1 MALAVLTACSP
12 GRAVEAILVL
22 ADVASAGK
30 PSRLKRTRPEPQRR
44 PISYAVAG
52 RSYRGDLYR
61 PGDHAIAAL
70 VLVPGVARAGKDDPR
85 LVAFANSLARARFT
99 VLVPDI
105 ENLRAL
111 RVEAADARHIADAVR
126 YLSGTTAGTADRPVG
141 IVAISYAAGPAL
153 LAALRPE
160 VRRRVGFVLAI
171 GGYYDIEAVITFFTT
186 GYYRRPGET
195 RWRRREP
202 NAYGKWVFVK
212 SNARRLSDP
221 TDRDLL
227 TMMAERKLR
236 DLKAD
241 ISDLVPLLGPE
252 GRSVHA
258 LLANTDPDR
267 ARALIARLPEAMRSD
282 LRDLNLRGRDF
293 SPLTAPLILIHGH
306 DDAIIPYSES
316 EALAAAIPGGRA
328 ELYGVDSLAH
338 VELSFGGVFDIL
350 VLWRAVYRLLE
361 RRDALAAGGPGIM
374 TGRREGKSAP

>member
-1 MALAVLTACSP
+1 MVIVVLTACSP
-12 GRAVEAILVL
+12 GRAVEAIMVL
-22 ADVASAGK
+22 ADVASVEK
-30 PSRLKRTRPEPQRR
+30 PSRIKRTRPQPQRR
-44 PISYAVAG
+44 PISYVVAG

-70 VLVPGVARAGKDDPR
+70 VLVPGAARAGRNHPR

-111 RVEAADARHIADAVR
+111 FIDPADARHIADAVQ
-126 YLSGTTAGTADRPVG
+126 YLSGTTTGTAGRPVG

-186 GYYRRPGET
+186 GHYRRPGET
-195 RWRRREP
+195 QWRQREP

-212 SNARRLSDP
+212 SNARRL
-221 TDRDLL
+221 TDAKDRALL
-227 TMMAERKLR
+227 TMMAERKLN

-241 ISDLVPLLGPE
+241 ISDLVPLLGAE

-258 LLANTDPDR
+258 LLANADPGR
-267 ARALIARLPEAMRSD
+267 ARALIARLPKAVRSD
-282 LRDLNLRGRDF
+282 LRALTLKGRDF
-293 SPLTAPLILIHGH
+293 SALTAPVILIHGH

-316 EALAAAIPGGRA
+316 EALARAIPGGRA
-328 ELYGVDSLAH
+328 ELYGVGSLAH

-361 RRDALAAGGPGIM
+361 RRDALAVAPPLSRAAKS
-374 TGRREGKSAP
+374 GR

>member
-1 MALAVLTACSP
+1 MYPALVAVLIFVLTACSP
-12 GRAVEAILVL
+12 GRAVEAIMVL
-22 ADVASAGK
+22 ADVASVEK
-30 PSRLKRTRPEPQRR
+30 PSRIKATRPKPRR
-44 PISYAVAG
+44 QSISYVVAD
-52 RSYRGDLYR
+52 RTYHGDLYR

-70 VLVPGVARAGKDDPR
+70 VLVPGVARRGKDHPR
-85 LVAFANSLARARFT
+85 LVAFAKSLARARFT

-111 RVEAADARHIADAVR
+111 RVDPADARHIADAVR
-126 YLSGTTAGTADRPVG
+126 YLAGASNGAKNGIGGRRVG

-160 VRRRVGFVLAI
+160 ARRRVGFVLAI
-171 GGYYDIEAVITFFTT
+171 GGYYDIEAVVTFFTT
-186 GYYRRPGET
+186 GYHRRPGEQK
-195 RWRRREP
+195 WRHRRP

-212 SNARRLSDP
+212 SNAGRLSKP
-221 TDRDLL
+221 EDRVLL

-236 DLKAD
+236 NLKSD
-241 ISDLVPLLGPE
+241 ISDLVPLLGRE

-258 LLANTDPDR
+258 LLANTDPER
-267 ARALIARLPEAMRSD
+267 APGLIARLPEAVRND
-282 LRDLNLRGRDF
+282 LRALNLKGRDF
-293 SPLTAPLILIHGH
+293 SALTAPLILIHGH

-338 VELSFGGVFDIL
+338 VELSFGGVIDTL

-361 RRDALAAGGPGIM
+361 RRDAMAV
-374 TGRREGKSAP
+374 AP